1 MDCATWVYQ
10 QELRRV
16 MEMQGLKGE
25 EEKIPWKR
33 DTLYRHEKE
42 TGKERLV
49 TERFR
54 GCLAQPGRCN
64 RT

>member
-1 MDCATWVYQ
+1 
-10 QELRRV
+10 

-25 EEKIPWKR
+25 EQKIPWKR
-33 DTLYRHEKE
+33 DTLYQHEKE

-49 TERFR
+49 SERFR

-64 RT
+64 QT